1 MGKKEEKIFKKI
13 RKRLSSDSYANSTA
27 FRQDLANNLNQT
39 VDQVNQTI
47 TAAGGD
53 PSVGDYMKAGTP
65 LDLPPNPQYEL
76 LQEKIEEGEPITF
89 SENGIFHTAIPLQTI
104 KYKVADDEEVTQ
116 NEGSFI
122 VLGKDRPQGTESGY
136 GALGSNRANSIDLV
150 VGRMASARGGKGP
163 KGSDNEDGAF
173 VDNSFFADAARIH
186 ISQLTDID
194 KNFGIARTN
203 SNLGSKQRSGIGI
216 KADGIRIIGR
226 EGIKIVTGK
235 ADGPS
240 GFGMKGETNSLGG
253 KVSEPAP
260 TIDLIAGNNTGNIK
274 VWGGLFQ
281 PVELIPNLQPAV
293 KGYITRDAF
302 RDLGNIID
310 EIWSALYTLTLTQ
323 ISFNATLGADP
334 FRNWVP
340 PAATTAVASQILFVM
355 NSLYHTRVNKNM
367 WEFNYLYPFGYKF
380 ICSRNVNI
388 T

>member
-1 MGKKEEKIFKKI
+1 MSKKEEKIYKKI
-13 RKRLSSDSYANSTA
+13 RRKLNSDIAHHDTA
-27 FRQDLANNLNQT
+27 FRDRLENNLTDT
-39 VDQVNQTI
+39 VGEVNQTLKEI
-47 TAAGGD
+47 GEPTVD
-53 PSVGDYMKAGTP
+53 DYIKAGIP
-65 LDLPPNPQYEL
+65 ADLPANPIFDTI
-76 LQEKIEEGEPITF
+76 QEKIDAGEPVVF
-89 SENGIFHTAIPLQTI
+89 SENGLFHTAIPLQTI
-104 KYKVADDEEVTQ
+104 KYKAAENENVMQ

-122 VLGKDRPQGTESGY
+122 VLGTDRPKGTESGY

-150 VGRMASARGGKGP
+150 VGRMSSARGGKGP
-163 KGSDNEDGAF
+163 PGSDNEEGAF
-173 VDNSFFADAARIH
+173 VDNSFFADAARVH

-194 KNFGIARTN
+194 KNFGLSETN

-216 KADGIRIIGR
+216 KADGIRIVGR

-235 ADGPS
+235 ADGPG

-253 KVSEPAP
+253 KISEPAP
-260 TIDLIAGNNTGNIK
+260 TIDLIAGNNTGTVK

-281 PVELIPNLQPAV
+281 PVEQIPNLQPAV

-310 EIWSALYTLTLTQ
+310 EIWSAIYTLTLVQ
-323 ISFNATLGADP
+323 IRYNAILGSDP
-334 FRNWVP
+334 FRPWVP
-340 PAATTAVASQILFVM
+340 PAAVDAVASQIIFVM
-355 NSLYHTRVNKNM
+355 NSLYHTRVNKSM